1 MEIKIIGKNSSNR
14 MKLMKNIE
22 RASSNIEEKIDITLL
37 EDEESLNKY
46 NITNSPALVIADK
59 IVSQGKVLNEK
70 EIKNYI
76 KLLS

>member
-37 EDEESLNKY
+37 EDEKSLTKY
-46 NITNSPALVIADK
+46 NITNSPALVIAEK
-59 IVSQGKVLNEK
+59 AVSQGKVLNEK

>member
-22 RASSNIEEKIDITLL
+22 RVSSNIEEKIDIILL
-37 EDEESLNKY
+37 EDEKFLDKY
-46 NITNSPALVIADK
+46 NVTNSPALVIAEK
-59 IVSQGKVLNEK
+59 VVSQGKVLNEK

-76 KLLS
+76 RLLS

>member
-37 EDEESLNKY
+37 EDEKSLNKY
-46 NITNSPALVIADK
+46 NVTNSPALVIAEK
-59 IVSQGKVLNEK
+59 VVSQGKVLNEK

>member
-37 EDEESLNKY
+37 DDEKYLNKY

-59 IVSQGKVLNEK
+59 VVSQGKVLNEK
-70 EIKNYI
+70 K
-76 KLLS
+76 

>member
-37 EDEESLNKY
+37 EDDKY
-46 NITNSPALVIADK
+46 NITNSPSLVIAEK
-59 IVSQGKVLNEK
+59 VVSQGKVLNEK

>member
-22 RASSNIEEKIDITLL
+22 RASSNIEGKIDITLL
-37 EDEESLNKY
+37 EDEKSLNKY
-46 NITNSPALVIADK
+46 NITNSPALVISEK
-59 IVSQGKVLNEK
+59 VVSQGKVLNEK